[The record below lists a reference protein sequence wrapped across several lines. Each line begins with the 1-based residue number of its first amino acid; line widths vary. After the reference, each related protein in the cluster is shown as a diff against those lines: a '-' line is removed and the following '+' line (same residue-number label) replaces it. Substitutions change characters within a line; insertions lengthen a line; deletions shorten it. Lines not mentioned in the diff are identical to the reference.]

1 MDQQATV
8 AAVIALSAAC
18 GFAVSNA
25 LQHRAAGGVPRGVSK
40 VSRVLLHLVR
50 NPWWLAG
57 TVLSFI
63 GMLLHATALRWG
75 SLAFVQPLLLVGLV
89 LAIPVRAALERKLP
103 RPKELRSVAITAVGL
118 ATYLSSVTLAPGQ
131 GTPRREVAIAMTAL
145 GLLLAV
151 AAVAAGC
158 RWCREHDRLHAGLL
172 GATAGCLFGISAG
185 MLKLVGA
192 DVGGGQVPFNL
203 LAVLVLALVG
213 VGILGTAINQR
224 AYQIAPLAFS
234 MPVVNVVGVLV
245 AIVFGAF
252 VFGEVPGHSP
262 GGMVVQLLGLGIL
275 AAGLREIA
283 RLAPTVE
290 EPTLVRQACVAG
302 AAR

>member
-8 AAVIALSAAC
+8 AAVIALSAA
-18 GFAVSNA
+18 GAFALSNA
-25 LQHRAAGGVPRGVSK
+25 LQHRAASGVPRGVSK
-40 VSRVLLHLVR
+40 VGRVLLHLAR
-50 NPWWLAG
+50 NPWWLVG
-57 TVLSFI
+57 TGMSFI
-63 GMLLHATALRWG
+63 GMLLHALALRWG

-103 RPKELRSVAITAVGL
+103 RRKELRAVAITAVGL

-131 GTPRREVAIAMTAL
+131 ATPRREVAIAMTAI

-151 AAVAAGC
+151 AAVSAGR
-158 RWCREHDRLHAGLL
+158 RWCRERDRVHAGLL

-192 DVGGGQVPFNL
+192 DITGRQVQISL
-203 LAVLVLALVG
+203 LAVLVAALVG
-213 VGILGTAINQR
+213 AGVIGTAINQR

-262 GGMVVQLLGLGIL
+262 GGMVVQLLGLGML
-275 AAGLREIA
+275 AVGLREIA
-283 RLAPTVE
+283 RLAPTAE
-290 EPTLVRQACVAG
+290 EPIPTPRACVAG
-302 AAR
+302 AGR

>member
-18 GFAVSNA
+18 AFAVSNA
-25 LQHRAAGGVPRGVSK
+25 LQHQAASGVPRGVSR
-40 VSRVLLHLVR
+40 VVRVLLHLIR
-50 NPWWLAG
+50 NPWWVVG
-57 TVLSFI
+57 TGMSFV
-63 GMLLHATALRWG
+63 GMLLHGMALSWG

-103 RPKELRSVAITAVGL
+103 LPKELRAVAITAVGL

-131 GTPRREVAIAMTAL
+131 ATPRRHVAIAMTAT
-145 GLLLAV
+145 GLLLAA
-151 AAVAAGC
+151 AAVAAGR
-158 RWCREHDRLHAGLL
+158 RWCRERDRLHAALL

-192 DVGGGQVPFNL
+192 DIGGGQVPLIL
-203 LAVLVLALVG
+203 LAVILVAFVSA
-213 VGILGTAINQR
+213 GILGTGINQR

-252 VFGEVPGHSP
+252 VFGELPGHSP
-262 GGMVVQLLGLGIL
+262 GGMVVQLIGLGVL
-275 AAGLREIA
+275 AFGLRDIA
-283 RLAPTVE
+283 RLDPPPERPVLT
-290 EPTLVRQACVAG
+290 PQACVAG
-302 AAR
+302 AGR

>member
-8 AAVIALSAAC
+8 AVVIALSAAC

-40 VSRVLLHLVR
+40 ASRVLLHLTR

-57 TVLSFI
+57 TGLSFI

-75 SLAFVQPLLLVGLV
+75 SLALVQPLLLVGLV

-103 RPKELRSVAITAVGL
+103 QPRELRAVAITAVGL
-118 ATYLSSVTLAPGQ
+118 AVYLSSVTLAPGHAA
-131 GTPRREVAIAMTAL
+131 PRREIALAMSAT
-145 GLLLAV
+145 GLVLA
-151 AAVAAGC
+151 AAVVVTGR
-158 RWCREHDRLHAGLL
+158 RWGRGRDRLHAALL
-172 GATAGCLFGISAG
+172 GATAGCLFGVSAG

-192 DVGGGQVPFNL
+192 ELGGRHLASSV
-203 LAVLVLALVG
+203 LAVLVVALVG
-213 VGILGTAINQR
+213 VGIFGTAINQR

-234 MPVVNVVGVLV
+234 MPVVNVIGVLV
-245 AIVFGAF
+245 AILFGAF

-262 GGMVVQLLGLGIL
+262 GGLLVQLLGLGTL
-275 AAGLREIA
+275 ALGLRKIA
-283 RLAPTVE
+283 RLDPGAEDPVLPLQTG
-290 EPTLVRQACVAG
+290 VAG
-302 AAR
+302 AVR

>member
-8 AAVIALSAAC
+8 AAVTALSAAC

-25 LQHRAAGGVPRGVSK
+25 LQHRAAGTVPRGVSR
-40 VSRVLLHLVR
+40 VVQVLLHLTR
-50 NPWWLAG
+50 SPWWWAG
-57 TVLSFI
+57 TGLSFL

-89 LAIPVRAALERKLP
+89 LAIPVRAALERTWP
-103 RPKELRSVAITAVGL
+103 RAQELRAVAITAVGL
-118 ATYLSSVTLAPGQ
+118 ATFLSSVTLAPGQ
-131 GTPRREVAIAMTAL
+131 ASPRGDVAIAMTVVGLVLA
-145 GLLLAV
+145 GLLVGAARRWCPARDRGH
-151 AAVAAGC
+151 AAV
-158 RWCREHDRLHAGLL
+158 L

-192 DVGGGQVPFNL
+192 EIAAPGRQIGL
-203 LAVLVLALVG
+203 LTVLVAGLVSVG
-213 VGILGTAINQR
+213 VLGTAINQR

-252 VFGEVPGHSP
+252 VFGEAPGHSP
-262 GGMVVQLLGLGIL
+262 GGVAIQVLGLVTL
-275 AAGLREIA
+275 TVGLHGIA
-283 RLAPTVE
+283 RLSPRE
-290 EPTLVRQACVAG
+290 QDPILPRQACLAG
-302 AAR
+302 AA

>member
-8 AAVIALSAAC
+8 AAAIALSAAC

-25 LQHRAAGGVPRGVSK
+25 LQHRAAGGVPRGVSN
-40 VSRVLLHLVR
+40 VGRVLLHLTR

-57 TVLSFI
+57 TGLSFV

-103 RPKELRSVAITAVGL
+103 RPQELRAVAITAVGL
-118 ATYLSSVTLAPGQ
+118 AIYLSSVTLAPGQ
-131 GTPRREVAIAMTAL
+131 ATPRREVAIAMTAT
-145 GLLLAV
+145 GLVLAV
-151 AAVAAGC
+151 AAVAAGR
-158 RWCREHDRLHAGLL
+158 RWCRGRDRLHAALL
-172 GATAGCLFGISAG
+172 GATAGSLFGVSAG
-185 MLKLVGA
+185 MLKLLGSDLDGRHIA
-192 DVGGGQVPFNL
+192 SSL
-203 LAVLVLALVG
+203 LAVLVVAFVG

-262 GGMVVQLLGLGIL
+262 VGMVVQLLGLGTL
-275 AAGLREIA
+275 AVGLREIA
-283 RLAPTVE
+283 RLAPGDE
-290 EPTLVRQACVAG
+290 DPILPLQACVAG

>member
-18 GFAVSNA
+18 AFAVSNA
-25 LQHRAAGGVPRGVSK
+25 LQHRAASGVPRGVSK
-40 VSRVLLHLVR
+40 VGRVLLHLAR
-50 NPWWLAG
+50 NPWWWVG
-57 TVLSFI
+57 TGMSFI
-63 GMLLHATALRWG
+63 GMLLHAMALRWG

-103 RPKELRSVAITAVGL
+103 LPKELRAVAITAVGL

-131 GTPRREVAIAMTAL
+131 GAPRRVVAIAMTAL

-151 AAVAAGC
+151 AAVAAGR
-158 RWCREHDRLHAGLL
+158 RWCRERDRLHAGLL
-172 GATAGCLFGISAG
+172 GATAGCLFGVSAG

-192 DVGGGQVPFNL
+192 DVGQVPISL
-203 LAVLVLALVG
+203 LAVLVVAFVG
-213 VGILGTAINQR
+213 VGVLGTGINQR

-283 RLAPTVE
+283 RLAPPAE
-290 EPTLVRQACVAG
+290 EPILTPQACVAG
-302 AAR
+302 AGR

>member
-1 MDQQATV
+1 MDQQVAV
-8 AAVIALSAAC
+8 AAVISLSAAG

-25 LQHRAAGGVPRGVSK
+25 LQHRAAGGVPRGVSN
-40 VSRVLLHLVR
+40 VGRVLLHLTR
-50 NPWWLAG
+50 NPWWLVG
-57 TVLSFI
+57 TAVSFVA
-63 GMLLHATALRWG
+63 MLLHATALRWG

-89 LAIPVRAALERKLP
+89 LAIPVRAALERTLP
-103 RPKELRSVAITAVGL
+103 RPKELRAVAITAAGL
-118 ATYLSSVTLAPGQ
+118 ATYLSSVTFAPGQ
-131 GTPRREVAIAMTAL
+131 VAPRRDVAIAMTAT
-145 GLLLAV
+145 GLVLAV
-151 AAVAAGC
+151 AAVAAGR
-158 RWCREHDRLHAGLL
+158 RWCRGRDRMHASLL
-172 GATAGCLFGISAG
+172 GATAGSLFGVSAG

-192 DVGGGQVPFNL
+192 ELGERQIPSSL
-203 LAVLVLALVG
+203 LGVLVVALVG

-275 AAGLREIA
+275 AVGLREIA
-283 RLAPTVE
+283 RLAPRAE
-290 EPTLVRQACVAG
+290 EPILPRQAFLAG

>member
-40 VSRVLLHLVR
+40 VTRVLLHLSR

-57 TVLSFI
+57 TGMSFV

-75 SLAFVQPLLLVGLV
+75 SLALVQPLLLVGLV
-89 LAIPVRAALERKLP
+89 LAIPFRAALERQLP
-103 RPKELRSVAITAVGL
+103 RSRELRAVAITAVGL
-118 ATYLSSVTLAPGQ
+118 ATYLSGASLASGQ
-131 GTPRREVAIAMTAL
+131 AAPRRATAIAMAAA
-145 GLLLAV
+145 GLVLA
-151 AAVAAGC
+151 AAVVAAGR
-158 RWCREHDRLHAGLL
+158 RWFRRHDRLHAALL
-172 GATAGCLFGISAG
+172 GATAGSLFGVSAG

-192 DVGGGQVPFNL
+192 DLGGRHIASSL
-203 LAVLVLALVG
+203 LALLVVALVLV
-213 VGILGTAINQR
+213 GIAGTAINQR

-245 AIVFGAF
+245 AIMFGGF

-262 GGMVVQLLGLGIL
+262 GEMLVQLLGLGAL
-275 AAGLREIA
+275 AVGLGEIA
-283 RLAPTVE
+283 RLAPGVE
-290 EPTLVRQACVAG
+290 DPTLPLQAGVLG

>member
-18 GFAVSNA
+18 AFAVSNA
-25 LQHRAAGGVPRGVSK
+25 LQHRAASGVPQGVSK
-40 VSRVLLHLVR
+40 VGRVLLHLAR
-50 NPWWLAG
+50 NPWWVVG
-57 TVLSFI
+57 TLLSFV

-103 RPKELRSVAITAVGL
+103 LARELRAVAITAVGL
-118 ATYLSSVTLAPGQ
+118 ATYLSSVTLAPGE
-131 GTPRREVAIAMTAL
+131 GTPRREVAIAMVVC
-145 GLLLAV
+145 GLLLTV
-151 AAVAAGC
+151 AAVAAGR
-158 RWCREHDRLHAGLL
+158 RWFRGRDRMHAGLL

-192 DVGGGQVPFNL
+192 DIGGGRVQIGL
-203 LAVLVLALVG
+203 LAVLVVALAG
-213 VGILGTAINQR
+213 AGILGTAINQR

-262 GGMVVQLLGLGIL
+262 GGMVVQLLGLGVL

-283 RLAPTVE
+283 RLAPCAK
-290 EPTLVRQACVAG
+290 EPVLTSQECMAG
-302 AAR
+302 AGR

>member
-1 MDQQATV
+1 M
-8 AAVIALSAAC
+8 
-18 GFAVSNA
+18 
-25 LQHRAAGGVPRGVSK
+25 
-40 VSRVLLHLVR
+40 
-50 NPWWLAG
+50 
-57 TVLSFI
+57 SFV
-63 GMLLHATALRWG
+63 GMLLHATALRGG

-89 LAIPVRAALERKLP
+89 LAVPIRAALERKLP
-103 RPKELRSVAITAVGL
+103 LAQELRAVAITAVGL

-131 GTPRREVAIAMTAL
+131 SSPRREVAVTLTAL

-151 AAVAAGC
+151 AAVATGR
-158 RWCREHDRLHAGLL
+158 RWLRGRDRLHAGLL

-185 MLKLVGA
+185 MLKLVGG
-192 DVGGGQVPFNL
+192 VIGGNQVSFVL
-203 LAVLVLALVG
+203 MVVLVAALASAGIVG
-213 VGILGTAINQR
+213 TGINQR

-262 GGMVVQLLGLGIL
+262 GGMAVQLLGLGVL
-275 AAGLREIA
+275 AVGLRQIA

-290 EPTLVRQACVAG
+290 KPPVEETVPTQQACLAG
-302 AAR
+302 AGR